1 MLIEPVGA
9 LEMIFLFLKLPP
21 GALRVDKSG
30 MLAMYLEIVSKFI
43 KKTTMIC
50 KAFPGGTVVKN
61 PPANAKDTGDTGSVP
76 GFRRSSWR
84 RKWQPALVVLP
95 GESH

>member
-1 MLIEPVGA
+1 MLIEPAGA
-9 LEMIFLFLKLPP
+9 LEMIFLFLELPP

-30 MLAMYLEIVSKFI
+30 MLAMYLETVSKFI

-61 PPANAKDTGDTGSVP
+61 PPANARDAGDMGSIP
-76 GFRRSSWR
+76 RFRRSTWR
-84 RKWQPALVVLP
+84 RKWQPTSVFLP
-95 GESH
+95 GEPH